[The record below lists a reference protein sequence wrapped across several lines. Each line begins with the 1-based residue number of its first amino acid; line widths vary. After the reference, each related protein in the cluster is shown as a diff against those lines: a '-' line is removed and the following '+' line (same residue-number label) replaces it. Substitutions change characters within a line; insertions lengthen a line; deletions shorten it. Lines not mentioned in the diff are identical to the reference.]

1 MLERNVSV
9 KTAPEKFQV
18 ERSVELDVI
27 VTFETRV
34 FDAVVE
40 YLSNRDSTSFKVVHV
55 FGLHIK
61 DNPEAALVGGQNTV
75 QLLSMLAESDD
86 WEENIAHTL
95 EEFQQKSGKQVL
107 HAVLFY

>member
-1 MLERNVSV
+1 
-9 KTAPEKFQV
+9 
-18 ERSVELDVI
+18 
-27 VTFETRV
+27 
-34 FDAVVE
+34 
-40 YLSNRDSTSFKVVHV
+40 
-55 FGLHIK
+55 
-61 DNPEAALVGGQNTV
+61 V